1 MAASMQDVAE
11 KAGVSRA
18 TVSRVLSN
26 HPSVTAAT
34 RKNVLNWV
42 EKLGYEPNLI
52 AQSLAGNSTSL
63 ILSLIHI

>member
-42 EKLGYEPNLI
+42 ENL
-52 AQSLAGNSTSL
+52 
-63 ILSLIHI
+63 